1 MLVREKTTIRMRMQG
16 VAASHARTDV
26 SIRGLTKV
34 IDEPVERGGSNM
46 GMSPTETFA
55 ASLIGCTNV
64 ISQKIAHRMGIEFAS
79 MTVRLDA
86 EFDRRGVTLAQDV
99 AVPFPSMTLQIDV
112 TTDATSEQMAQL
124 QMELAMYCPIAKL
137 IRASGTV
144 LTEVWTITP
153 TTQAA
158 C

>member
-1 MLVREKTTIRMRMQG
+1 MVDK
-16 VAASHARTDV
+16 VAL
-26 SIRGLTKV
+26 G
-34 IDEPVERGGSNM
+34 
-46 GMSPTETFA
+46 
-55 ASLIGCTNV
+55 
-64 ISQKIAHRMGIEFAS
+64 AS
-79 MTVRLDA
+79 MRANLLSLQKTNSLLDTSQLRLSTGRKV
-86 EFDRRGVTLAQDV
+86 RRGVTLAQDV

-144 LTEVWTITP
+144 LTEIWTITP